1 MKRKLLV
8 LLLTALTLFACAAL
22 FAACGEGGADGDGTG
37 GGGDEPPQHTH
48 TFADDWT
55 YNEAHHWHAA
65 TCEHEDEVSGM
76 APHEWDEGTIT
87 LQPGCTEEGERTYT
101 CECGAFTKEPI
112 APTGHTYSDEW
123 TYNGTDHWHA
133 ATCGHTDE
141 VSGKAPHE
149 WDGGKITVE
158 PTCTEAGERVHS
170 CICGAERTDLIAPL
184 EHAFSDTLTY
194 DGTHHWYP
202 CTRENCDAKK
212 DTAEH
217 AWDEGT
223 VTTEPTCTEEGER
236 TYTCACGAARTE
248 PIAPT
253 GHSYSEKWT
262 YNETHHWH
270 AATCGHTDEVSGKAL
285 HEWDDG
291 TVTKEPTCTEAGV
304 RTFACACGATK
315 TEPVAPLEHA
325 FSDTLTYDSTHH
337 WYPCTREGCKAEK
350 DKAEHAWD
358 EGTVT
363 TEPTCTEAGVTA
375 LACEC
380 GATKTEP
387 IEALGH
393 LNNYNRK
400 YDETYHWYECGR
412 EGCNAALE
420 KAVHAWDNGTITKN
434 ATCTEEGERKY
445 RCINCGATETK
456 PIEPL
461 GHAFSESLAHNDT
474 HHWYPCTHEGC
485 SEGIEQAEHVWQNGV
500 CTECGAKEA
509 SEGLVFY
516 PRGQSRGSYY
526 AVTGIGTCT
535 DTDIVIPYEYNGLP
549 VKEIAQEAF
558 LWESSLTSITIPDSI
573 TKIGRNALGYSNF
586 SYNEYENGLYLGNSH
601 NPYLVLVKVK
611 DPSATSFTC
620 HEDTKIIYSNAFESC
635 TKLRNLTLADGL
647 VSLAEDTFIYSESLR
662 YKTYNDALYI
672 GSADNPYLVLVKATD
687 SCTSLSGMHSK
698 TKFIFYYAFEFSN
711 LTSIDIPSSL
721 GERIICDY
729 AFSHCTYAQYIAIGN
744 GVTQI
749 GEGAFYGCSNVTW
762 VRLVAKTVKTIGDEA
777 FNRCYAI
784 SKVYI
789 DDIAAWC
796 AIEFGDNTSSPLSCI
811 IGPGDLYLNNTLVT
825 ELTIPDGVTAINAYA
840 FEDSKLTSITIPQSV
855 TSIGYNAFEY
865 CPSLER
871 IDYLGTK
878 AQWEA
883 IEKNSMGWIDD
894 AAKYTIHCTDGDIVI
909 GG

>member
-8 LLLTALTLFACAAL
+8 LLLAALTLFACAAL

-37 GGGDEPPQHTH
+37 GGDDEPPQHTH

-55 YNEAHHWHAA
+55 YNETHHWHAA

-123 TYNGTDHWHA
+123 TYNSTDHWHA
-133 ATCGHTDE
+133 ATCGHTGE

-170 CICGAERTDLIAPL
+170 CVCGAERTDLIAPL

-212 DTAEH
+212 DTAAH
-217 AWDEGT
+217 VWDEGT
-223 VTTEPTCTEEGER
+223 VTKEPTCTEAGER
-236 TYTCACGAARTE
+236 TYSCACGAARTE

-270 AATCGHTDEVSGKAL
+270 AATCGHTDEVSGKAP

-291 TVTKEPTCTEAGV
+291 TVTKEPTCTEEGV
-304 RTFACACGATK
+304 KTFACECGATK

-325 FSDTLTYDSTHH
+325 FSDTLTYDGTHH

-420 KAVHAWDNGTITKN
+420 KAEHAWDNGTITKN

-445 RCINCGATETK
+445 RCINCGATKTK

-647 VSLAEDTFIYSESLR
+647 VSLAEDTFIYSENLR

-698 TKFIFYYAFEFSN
+698 TKFIFYYAFQSSN

-729 AFSHCTYAQYIAIGN
+729 AFSNCTAAKYIAIGN

-749 GEGAFYGCSNVTW
+749 GENAFYGCKNVTW
-762 VRLVAKTVKTIGDEA
+762 VRIVGNTVKTIGDYA
-777 FNRCYAI
+777 FNGCFAI
-784 SKVYI
+784 QDVYI

-855 TSIGYNAFEY
+855 TSIGYRAFEY
-865 CPSLER
+865 CPSLET
-871 IDYLGTK
+871 IHYLGTK

-883 IEKNSMGWIDD
+883 IEKSSMGWID
-894 AAKYTIHCTDGDIVI
+894 AYTKYTVHCTDGDIVVE
-909 GG
+909 